1 MTKSDLIADMRK
13 SADNSGFMN
22 KTEFAKYL
30 GIDRHN
36 IKPYTDLCAPV
47 IGKQRYFIGDLADAI
62 LRLRG

>member
-1 MTKSDLIADMRK
+1 MTRTELITDMRK
-13 SADNSGFMN
+13 SADESGFMN
-22 KTEFAKYL
+22 KSQFARYL